1 MRLGVSSPTLQSTQG
16 RLRAVLWLYTL
27 RFQMSQRYS
36 NQFNIPLP
44 LAVFLATADYD
55 FEPNVISA
63 TSLMKSTRQLVL
75 SKRVK
80 PSESMIDI
88 AGLVSSRMGSAIHAA
103 IEAAWLKGH
112 TTPNYWDSLVERDD
126 GETALS
132 FKSSLKNLALKG
144 LTAIGVPPPVTAL
157 KALGY
162 SNLLIKRIV
171 VNPSP
176 TLLGLMRL
184 IRIDPIPV
192 YMEQRAYKQVG
203 QYRVS
208 GKFDFV
214 AEGRVQDFKST
225 SVYGYLNQT
234 NAEKYS
240 LQGSIYRW
248 LNQDIISK
256 PDMTINYIFTDW
268 SAADAK
274 QNPEYPQARVH
285 VQRIPLLSIK
295 DTENYVVGQLRQ
307 LDMYKDSDE
316 TELPLCNDKDLWRK
330 ATVWKYFK
338 NPAKTERSTKNFD
351 NANDAYAR
359 QNEDGSVGIVKEIK
373 GGVVACRYCNAF
385 DLCTQKDAYLS
396 SGELTL
402 T

>member
-1 MRLGVSSPTLQSTQG
+1 
-16 RLRAVLWLYTL
+16 
-27 RFQMSQRYS
+27 
-36 NQFNIPLP
+36 
-44 LAVFLATADYD
+44 
-55 FEPNVISA
+55 
-63 TSLMKSTRQLVL
+63 
-75 SKRVK
+75 
-80 PSESMIDI
+80 MIDI

-103 IEAAWLKGH
+103 IEKAWLN
-112 TTPNYWDSLVERDD
+112 PRE
-126 GETALS
+126 
-132 FKSSLKNLALKG
+132 
-144 LTAIGVPPPVTAL
+144 AIL
-157 KALGY
+157 ALGY
-162 SNLLIKRIV
+162 PSKIADNVLI
-171 VNPSP
+171 NPTP
-176 TLLGLMRL
+176 QALEAN
-184 IRIDPIPV
+184 PKAIPV

-214 AEGRVQDFKST
+214 AEGRVQDFKSC
-225 SVYGYLNQT
+225 SVYGFLNQT
-234 NAEKYS
+234 NAEKWAI
-240 LQGSIYRW
+240 QGSLYRW

-274 QNPEYPQARVH
+274 QNPDYPQARVH

-307 LDMYKDSDE
+307 LEMYKDSDE

-330 ATVWKYFK
+330 APVWKYFK

-359 QNEDGSVGIVKEIK
+359 LYADGDMGIVKEIK

-385 DLCTQKDAYLS
+385 DLCTQKDAYLA

>member
-1 MRLGVSSPTLQSTQG
+1 
-16 RLRAVLWLYTL
+16 
-27 RFQMSQRYS
+27 MSQRYS

-44 LAVFLATADYD
+44 LAVFLATDDYD

-88 AGLVSSRMGSAIHAA
+88 AGLVSSRMGSAIHTA
-103 IEAAWLKGH
+103 IETAWLKGH
-112 TTPNYWDSLVERDD
+112 TTPNYWESLVELDD
-126 GETALS
+126 GETSLS

-203 QYRVS
+203 KYRVS

-225 SVYGYLNQT
+225 STWSYLNQT

-248 LNQDIISK
+248 LNQDIITK

-274 QNPEYPQARVH
+274 QNPDYPQARVH

-330 ATVWKYFK
+330 APVWKYFK

-359 QNEDGSVGIVKEIK
+359 LYADGDMGIVKEIK

-385 DLCTQKDAYLS
+385 DLCTQKDAYLA

>member
-1 MRLGVSSPTLQSTQG
+1 MQ
-16 RLRAVLWLYTL
+16 
-27 RFQMSQRYS
+27 QRYS

-44 LAVFLATADYD
+44 LAVFLATDDYD

-103 IEAAWLKGH
+103 IEKAWLN
-112 TTPNYWDSLVERDD
+112 PRE
-126 GETALS
+126 
-132 FKSSLKNLALKG
+132 
-144 LTAIGVPPPVTAL
+144 AIL
-157 KALGY
+157 ALGY
-162 SNLLIKRIV
+162 PSKIADNVLI
-171 VNPSP
+171 NPTP
-176 TLLGLMRL
+176 QALEAN
-184 IRIDPIPV
+184 PKAIPV

-274 QNPEYPQARVH
+274 QNPDYPQARVH

-359 QNEDGSVGIVKEIK
+359 LYADGDMGIVKEIK

-385 DLCTQKDAYLS
+385 DLCTQKDAYLA